1 MITRR
6 TALLSITA
14 AAVLATTACGRLL
27 LPINEDEVND
37 AVSQV
42 EGVTSVDIKVDS
54 SGIGAWNL
62 EGEIGLPD
70 DAQEAQTVY
79 ENCLR
84 AIASVPVD
92 SDATIGLYVYGM
104 STSGELDPD
113 DVDDPDATRRLEEHF
128 RW

>member
-6 TALLSITA
+6 TVLFSISA
-14 AAVLATTACGRLL
+14 AVVLATTGCGSLA
-27 LPINEDEVND
+27 PIDEDDVND

-54 SGIGAWNL
+54 SGVGAYNL
-62 EGEIGLPD
+62 QGEIGLPD
-70 DAQEAQTVY
+70 DPDEARTVY
-79 ENCLR
+79 ANCLS

-113 DVDDPDATRRLEEHF
+113 DVDDPDTTQRLEKHF

>member
-6 TALLSITA
+6 AVLLSISA
-14 AAVLATTACGRLL
+14 AAVLATTACGSLA
-27 LPINEDEVND
+27 PINEDEVND

-54 SGIGAWNL
+54 SGVGAYNL

-70 DAQEAQTVY
+70 DPDEALNVY
-79 ENCLR
+79 QNCLR

-104 STSGELDPD
+104 STSGEIDPD
-113 DVDDPDATRRLEEHF
+113 DVDDPDTTQRLEEHF

>member
-14 AAVLATTACGRLL
+14 AVLSTTACASLA
-27 LPINEDEVND
+27 PIDEDEVND

-42 EGVTSVDIKVDS
+42 EGVTSVDITVEKR
-54 SGIGAWNL
+54 GIADWSL
-62 EGEIGLPD
+62 TGEIGLPD
-70 DAQEAQTVY
+70 DPEDARTVY
-79 ENCLR
+79 ANCLS
-84 AIASVPVD
+84 AIAGVPVD

-104 STSGELDPD
+104 STSGNLGTDDVEDPD
-113 DVDDPDATRRLEEHF
+113 TTQRLEKHF